1 MPLARQPPAAY
12 RHRDAWAALLRLAE
26 FPATAAANRRLAAL
40 PWHALALL
48 GCPRT

>member
-1 MPLARQPPAAY
+1 MPFARQPPGAY
-12 RHRDAWAALLRLAE
+12 QHMDSRAALLRLAE

-40 PWHALALL
+40 L